1 MLEIVTQSAHPFTLA
16 DFRDHVRVTGTAND
30 AALQRALDAAVVFV
44 EGAAA
49 VFLRSTTV
57 RETFYGIP
65 DRYRL
70 SAGPVVS
77 LDSVSEVESGDVVSA
92 DDYRLDKSG
101 AVPKLDAVNRGAF
114 GTTLDYQVNY
124 TVGFATV
131 PTPLTVAVHAT
142 AALYFE
148 NREAAPPVQ
157 PYAVPLAVH
166 ALLAQYGPKGM

>member
-1 MLEIVTQSAHPFTLA
+1 MLEILTQSAHGFTLG
-16 DFRDHVRVTGTAND
+16 DFRDHVRVTGTASD

-44 EGAAA
+44 EAAAA

-57 RETFYGIP
+57 RETFHGIP

-70 SAGPVVS
+70 SAGPLVT
-77 LDSVSEVESGDVVSA
+77 LDSLSEVESGDVIST

-114 GTTLDYQVNY
+114 STEIDYQAEY
-124 TVGFATV
+124 SVGYSTV
-131 PTPLTVAVHAT
+131 PMPLTVAVHST

-148 NREAAPPVQ
+148 NREAATPVQ
-157 PYAVPLAVH
+157 LYAVPLAVH
-166 ALLAQYGPKGM
+166 SLLAQYGPKGM